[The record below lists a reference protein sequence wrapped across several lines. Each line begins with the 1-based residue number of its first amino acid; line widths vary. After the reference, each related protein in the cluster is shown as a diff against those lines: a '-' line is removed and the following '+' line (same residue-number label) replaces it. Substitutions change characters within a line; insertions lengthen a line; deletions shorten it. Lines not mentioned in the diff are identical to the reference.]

1 MPRSPDDFPSDIE
14 ALLESG
20 RPIVPISDTKR
31 ARALARARAALLL
44 PPPPIETDDASDDAF
59 EQRTSW
65 HANRWAAAAGFALM
79 AAVAGGAAAYE
90 LGIHAPPS
98 ARVSPP
104 PASVPKRVARP
115 SEIIVLPE
123 AAPTVE
129 PPPAPVAPSR
139 AALAREELQLLQRAR
154 RAMAGR
160 DFAAALAPLAEHA
173 RRFKDGRLAEEREAL
188 RVKALAGLGR
198 TREAR
203 RVLTTF
209 EARFPRSPLVPALR
223 HLIDSAS

>member
-1 MPRSPDDFPSDIE
+1 
-14 ALLESG
+14 
-20 RPIVPISDTKR
+20 
-31 ARALARARAALLL
+31 
-44 PPPPIETDDASDDAF
+44 
-59 EQRTSW
+59 
-65 HANRWAAAAGFALM
+65 M

-104 PASVPKRVARP
+104 PASVPKHVARP